1 MGEERLIPSFSL
13 VVFEKLQVHQV
24 AWHQALGRE
33 DQRRWFY
40 FQEKEEE
47 EEMGAHLWIVA
58 FRLPL

>member
-1 MGEERLIPSFSL
+1 MEEERLIPSFSL

-24 AWHQALGRE
+24 AWYQALAGE
-33 DQRRWFY
+33 GQRRWIY
-40 FQEKEEE
+40 SQEKEEE